1 MHQMLQRDDDRV
13 KIGMEP
19 RLFEW
24 LIFSQTKTTRSELD
38 MKYDLTSILRGWAK
52 ILNEEKKSKKFAYSR
67 QYIFLKTSNGRKH
80 KNKNTWH
87 DIKRDG
93 YKLRKHKNE

>member
-1 MHQMLQRDDDRV
+1 MLRRDDDRV

-19 RLFEW
+19 RLFEL

-52 ILNEEKKSKKFAYSR
+52 ILNEERNQRNLRTLGSTFFKKR
-67 QYIFLKTSNGRKH
+67 VTEGNIKTKTLGMISNVMVT
-80 KNKNTWH
+80 N
-87 DIKRDG
+87 
-93 YKLRKHKNE
+93 

>member
-1 MHQMLQRDDDRV
+1 MLQRDDDRV
-13 KIGMEP
+13 KIGTEP
-19 RLFEW
+19 RLFEL

-52 ILNEEKKSKKFAYSR
+52 ILNEERNQRNLRTLGSTFFKK
-67 QYIFLKTSNGRKH
+67 KTSNGRKH
-80 KNKNTWH
+80 ENKNTWH